1 MKKRD
6 LTKKVLCTVLA
17 ASVFGVFSN
26 GMVEAA
32 DDYIVDSDKT
42 ITGEEL
48 AGKNVIVPGEFGESG
63 YDLTITGPYS
73 ISKLDISGEST
84 VNLNAAGNI
93 TDGIYMHSGDKLS
106 LIANNANKV
115 MLKLPVV

>member
-26 GMVEAA
+26 GVVEAA
-32 DDYIVDSDKT
+32 DDYIVGSDKK

-48 AGKNVIVPGEFGESG
+48 AGR
-63 YDLTITGPYS
+63 
-73 ISKLDISGEST
+73 
-84 VNLNAAGNI
+84 
-93 TDGIYMHSGDKLS
+93 
-106 LIANNANKV
+106 
-115 MLKLPVV
+115 MLL